1 MSVFVSNIYSLTQ
14 RRDTQ
19 PHFPSQV
26 FAVWPDFSSA
36 ELHDPSP
43 SPRLSAVYVPCNKTD
58 GLFPTIFQV
67 FLMLKI
73 AWEVNFSTL
82 VSEVKLQL
90 GAISQDNEKWRWE
103 FSSPPQCSFV
113 KSFLYVKCSPKSW
126 SKKCFPS
133 FPLSLGHSHTKW
145 RTKRCFGSSI
155 RLRN

>member
-103 FSSPPQCSFV
+103 FSSTPQCSFV
-113 KSFLYVKCSPKSW
+113 KSFLYVKCSPKKLI
-126 SKKCFPS
+126 KKMFS
-133 FPLSLGHSHTKW
+133 FISII
-145 RTKRCFGSSI
+145 FGS
-155 RLRN
+155 LPHKMKDKKMLWK